1 MIHET
6 ACTCLENYLFLQ
18 SHVGVLNLF
27 SILQVKFWLILNII
41 VKEN

>member
-27 SILQVKFWLILNII
+27 PILQVKWLILNII